1 MKFNIF
7 ISLSLRPSKQEIEV
21 IEDAEKFVKEKLIMK
36 KIICICICI
45 CICIFLASGCG
56 KLPNHGSPV
65 NTVVEKEG
73 SDDVLTTP
81 LTSNTVLKP
90 SKSPALVS
98 ELKEPVPALSDNVA
112 SSSWLWCFPAI
123 NAGNLAANLALNI
136 VAYAVALAVIAGVY
150 YGGYKLLY
158 GFANH
163 EFIPIDKLGTV
174 NLSEEKALSEGY
186 KRCYKIFSI
195 NCYFAYDTFNWID
208 EIPVLN
214 KGVPVGSNYSLLY
227 KPNSSILKSLKT
239 WLRRKFKMPVKRIIL
254 IEE

>member
-1 MKFNIF
+1 
-7 ISLSLRPSKQEIEV
+7 
-21 IEDAEKFVKEKLIMK
+21 MK
-36 KIICICICI
+36 KIICICI

-73 SDDVLTTP
+73 SDGVLTAP
-81 LTSNTVLKP
+81 LISNTVLKS

-98 ELKEPVPALSDNVA
+98 ELKEPVPALSDNLA
-112 SSSWLWCFPAI
+112 SSSWLSWHWYFPAI

-136 VAYAVALAVIAGVY
+136 IAYAVTVAVALALALAVIAGVY

-158 GFANH
+158 EFANH

-174 NLSEEKALSEGY
+174 NFSEEKALSEGY
-186 KRCYKIFSI
+186 KRCYKIPSI

-239 WLRRKFKMPVKRIIL
+239 LLRKKFKMPVKRIIL